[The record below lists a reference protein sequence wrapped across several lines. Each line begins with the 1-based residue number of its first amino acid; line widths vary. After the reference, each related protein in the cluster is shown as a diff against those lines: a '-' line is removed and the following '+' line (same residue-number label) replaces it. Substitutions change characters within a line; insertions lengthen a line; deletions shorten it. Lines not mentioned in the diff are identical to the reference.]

1 MSNLIEKQQNAVE
14 KAINIAGSQA
24 ALAKK
29 CRVKQQSISKW
40 LKKGSV
46 PPARVEDVIQ
56 AVNGQLTPTEL
67 CPVIERLISLSCK
80 TITTKP

>member
-1 MSNLIEKQQNAVE
+1 MISPIQ
-14 KAINIAGSQA
+14 KAINIAGGQE

-29 CRVKQQSISKW
+29 CRVKQQTISKW

-46 PPARVEDVIQ
+46 PPQRIEDVVK
-56 AVNGQLTPTEL
+56 AVKGEITPTEL
-67 CPVIERLISLSCK
+67 CPMINRLINLGSK